1 MNIDIYIYKK
11 ELKTTER
18 KKERKKGGKQES
30 GDLKQRRIK
39 TRQEDKTTRIETSK
53 NQ

>member
-18 KKERKKGGKQES
+18 KKERKKE
-30 GDLKQRRIK
+30 RRQTGVRRFETETNQDK
-39 TRQEDKTTRIETSK
+39 TRRQDDKNRNK
-53 NQ
+53 